1 MSQPSPFFGL
11 ARASGAGL
19 RSYGDLELPD
29 RFSPPQSEYAQARGA
44 AVLFDFSF
52 RAGLS
57 FVGADRRDFL
67 HNLLSN
73 DIRSLQPGAGCYA
86 TLLTQ
91 QSKVVSDAYV
101 FCSADSF
108 RLDVDALIKDR
119 AREHL
124 ERFLVA
130 DDVEIEDLGGREAV
144 LGVFGPRAADV
155 LQAAGAEPP
164 AGELEHAE
172 IRLADV
178 RAWVARVDWTGD
190 GGFEVAVAR
199 SDAETAWRALVLAG
213 GPTGL
218 VPAGMDTLDV
228 LRLEAGIPW
237 PGVDFDE
244 THLVLEAG
252 LERGINFQKGC
263 YLGQEVV
270 ERASSRGHVNRRL
283 VGLRLGEGSTPR
295 RGARILYEGRECGSV
310 TSASW
315 SPHLQAP
322 IAFGYVRREVKEPG
336 NRLEL
341 EAAGQIVPAE
351 VVALP
356 FYSATVKSG

>member
-1 MSQPSPFFGL
+1 MALPSPFAGL
-11 ARASGAGL
+11 ARASGAAL

-29 RFSPPQSEYAQARGA
+29 RFSPSQSEYAQARGA
-44 AVLFDFSF
+44 AALFDFSF

-101 FCSADSF
+101 FCLADSF
-108 RLDVDALIKDR
+108 RLDVDALMKDR
-119 AREHL
+119 ACEHL
-124 ERFLVA
+124 QRFLVA
-130 DDVEIEDLGGREAV
+130 DDVEIEDLAGREAV
-144 LGVFGPRAADV
+144 LGVFGPRAPDV
-155 LQAAGAEPP
+155 LRAAGAEPP
-164 AGELEHAE
+164 AGELKHAE
-172 IRLADV
+172 LRIAGV
-178 RAWVARVDWTGD
+178 SAWVARVDWTGD
-190 GGFEVAVAR
+190 GGYEVAVAR
-199 SDAETAWRALVLAG
+199 SDAEAAWRALVLAG
-213 GPTGL
+213 GPVGL
-218 VPAGMDTLDV
+218 VPAGMDALDV

-237 PGVDFDE
+237 PGIDFDE

-252 LERGINFQKGC
+252 LERGISFQKGC

-283 VGLRLGEGSTPR
+283 VGLRVAAEGSTPQ
-295 RGARILYEGRECGSV
+295 RGARILHEGGECGRV
-310 TSASW
+310 TSAAW
-315 SPHLQAP
+315 SPHLQTP
-322 IAFGYVRREVKEPG
+322 IALGYVRREVKDPG
-336 NRLEL
+336 NRLQL
-341 EAAGQIVPAE
+341 EAGGRAMPAE

-356 FYSATVKSG
+356 FYRRT